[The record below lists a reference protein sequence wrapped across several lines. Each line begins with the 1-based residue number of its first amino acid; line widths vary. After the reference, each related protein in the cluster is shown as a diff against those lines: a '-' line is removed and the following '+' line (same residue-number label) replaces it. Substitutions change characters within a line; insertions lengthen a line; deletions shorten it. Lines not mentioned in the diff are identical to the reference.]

1 MPTRNDK
8 ISLVRAVLG
17 ADVDA
22 QRRARARTL
31 AASIEP
37 IDVAVRAGE
46 SIKDA
51 AKRLLPDEPYASVKS
66 RLQTWRTEGEDGFY
80 DTRLPPRRS
89 DLPADLHDQ
98 IVAYGRVFP
107 DLPAEMIAQRMVE
120 AGILVSTSTV
130 TGHLRHAGLARAVGR
145 PLGARTG
152 GRPRGEGA
160 RPVPPAA
167 RIERQ
172 HPLAGAEL
180 LAALDEIDGASLA
193 MARAVVAHAR
203 TLPVPGTLAVEPP
216 NSRDERGRFKA
227 AYNAPEPRRFAKMNA
242 KFESVRLKRL
252 TKDPSTFAFLSTSE
266 EAVHFKMRAMTFLP
280 LVAERGRFAELQHGL
295 DERLGVL
302 VRRPYR
308 AATLEK
314 FAREMK
320 YAGSGSALQQT
331 WMTHV
336 RCRDGEAVDAQ
347 TGAIVLYGD
356 GTTHPHWTH
365 VYERSTRVSKRG
377 KIMPGVTTLTLH
389 TGVGT
394 PIHYVAVSGGA
405 SLPELIPS
413 MLKSYEDD
421 AGPGTATR
429 IVVMD
434 RESHAVGLFKALR
447 DRWHYIVPLRS
458 NVTGANASFEGLSAW
473 SAWGD
478 HGEVCD
484 GHLTLRD
491 RRAGQK
497 DLKVRVV
504 GFRRRPE
511 GSVMWFATN
520 CPDAPFTAAHVT
532 RLYFARWPYQERQ
545 YRDAAGAVALH
556 RQHGYGKE
564 EVDNIAVVTRLD
576 AVTLKMETLED
587 EAHDLTCEMTWVVAH
602 VRTLTQAAEA
612 ADRAEVLAEAELAR
626 TVEHAP
632 HEAHAAHK
640 AWLAAKEAASKGHK
654 QVEAYE
660 SHFARLELLHARV
673 EGQLSKLRDES
684 VELLDR
690 QKIFRLD
697 TDLDEVMLAPK
708 CCFIRLCAMLQ
719 KLMGTK
725 MEIRTLISRVLTLPG
740 RVREAPDGTNR
751 QVTLYRNPHDPELDG
766 PLGVAVAEVN
776 RQLGTERIVLSDRPE
791 GAIR

>member
-1 MPTRNDK
+1 MPTRQDK

-22 QRRARARTL
+22 LRRASARAL
-31 AASIEP
+31 AASIEAV
-37 IDVAVRAGE
+37 DLAVRAGE

-51 AKRLLPDEPYASVKS
+51 AARLLPDQPYATVKS
-66 RLQTWRTEGEDGFY
+66 RLQTWRVEGEDGFY
-80 DTRLPPRRS
+80 DIRLPPRRS

-107 DLPAEMIAQRMVE
+107 DMPAEVIAQRMVD
-120 AGILVSTSTV
+120 AGIIVSTSTV
-130 TGHLRHAGLARAVGR
+130 TGHLREAGLARAVGR
-145 PLGARTG
+145 PAGARTG
-152 GRPRGEGA
+152 MRRRGDA
-160 RPVPPAA
+160 SRAVAPAA
-167 RIERQ
+167 RKERQ

-180 LAALDEIDGASLA
+180 LASLDEADGATLA
-193 MARAVVAHAR
+193 MARAAVAHAK
-203 TLPVPGTLAVEPP
+203 TLPVPETTAVEPP
-216 NSRDERGRFKA
+216 DSRDKRGRFKPP
-227 AYNAPEPRRFAKMNA
+227 YNASEPRRFAKVNA

-266 EAVHFKMRAMTFLP
+266 EAVHLKMRAMTFLP

-302 VRRPYR
+302 VRRQYR

-377 KIMPGVTTLTLH
+377 KIMPGVTTVTLH

-394 PIHYVAVSGGA
+394 PIHYAAVSGGA
-405 SLPELIPS
+405 FLPEVIPS
-413 MLKSYEDD
+413 MLKSYEAD

-434 RESHAVGLFKALR
+434 RESHAVSLFKTLR
-447 DRWHYIVPLRS
+447 DSWHYIIPLRS
-458 NVTGANASFEGLSAW
+458 NVTGSNARFEDVSAW
-473 SAWGD
+473 SPWGD

-484 GHLTLRD
+484 GLLTLAD

-511 GSVMWFATN
+511 GSVMWFSTN
-520 CPDAPFTAAHVT
+520 CPAAPFTAAHIT

-576 AVTLKMETLED
+576 AVTLKIETLED
-587 EAHDLTCEMTWVVAH
+587 EAHDLACEMTWAVAH
-602 VRTLTQAAEA
+602 LPTLLAAAAA
-612 ADRAEVLAEAELAR
+612 ADRGVVLSEAELAR
-626 TVEHAP
+626 TVEQAP
-632 HEAHAAHK
+632 HEALAAHK
-640 AWLAAKEAASKGHK
+640 AWIAAREAAAKAHE
-654 QVEAYE
+654 QVATYE
-660 SHFARLELLHARV
+660 EHFARLVLLHTRV
-673 EGQLSKLRDES
+673 EEQLNKLREES
-684 VELLDR
+684 FELQDR

-708 CCFIRLCAMLQ
+708 CAFIRLCAMLQ

-751 QVTLYRNPHDPELDG
+751 QVTIYRNPHDPELDR
-766 PLGVAVAEVN
+766 PLAVAVAEVN
-776 RQLGTERIVLSDRPE
+776 RRLGVERIVLSDRPE